1 MALMTF
7 VRVKIRCDAHHDKL
21 SSFIK
26 SNIYMAS
33 AKMYIL
39 YIDNHIHEQLS

>member
-1 MALMTF
+1 M
-7 VRVKIRCDAHHDKL
+7 CDAHHDKL

-33 AKMYIL
+33 AIL
-39 YIDNHIHEQLS
+39 LFCIDNHIHEQLK